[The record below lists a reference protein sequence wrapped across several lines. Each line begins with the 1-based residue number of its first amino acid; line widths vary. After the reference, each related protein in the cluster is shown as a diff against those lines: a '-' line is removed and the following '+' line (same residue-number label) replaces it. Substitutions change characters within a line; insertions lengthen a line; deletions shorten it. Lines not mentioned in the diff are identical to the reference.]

1 MNQYRV
7 TIEVDYVVTAPSMS
21 EAMAIVDQHSE
32 HPLVGQGADSWCDD
46 VRVIGA
52 MLDNR
57 TKETTV

>member
-52 MLDNR
+52 MLDNK
-57 TKETTV
+57 TKETE

>member
-1 MNQYRV
+1 MNQYKV

-32 HPLVGQGADSWCDD
+32 HPLVGQGADSWFDD

-52 MLDNR
+52 MLDNK